1 MPDINDHHSVRLL
14 CHRISVS
21 VSISVFSI
29 ASGLLWLSRILSR
42 LLRLNI
48 SLLWSVTLL
57 RL

>member
-1 MPDINDHHSVRLL
+1 MPDINEHNSVRLL

-29 ASGLLWLSRILSR
+29 ASGLLVLSRILSR